1 MEEITLKARVRK
13 EGEKL
18 EKNSREIPAVVYGKK
33 IGSVAIFVNLSELN
47 RTFNKAGES
56 TVINLQVT
64 DEKGKSS
71 DYKSLIYDYQTES
84 IGNDF
89 IHVDFF
95 NVEMNQK
102 IETNVD
108 LEFIGESPAVK
119 EMGGIFVTNIDS
131 VEVQCLPGDLPGKI
145 EVDISVID
153 DFDKNIYVKDLTV
166 GEKVVILTDE
176 SVSVASV
183 SAPRTK
189 EELEGLDEQVDAD
202 ISQVEGI
209 EEKDEKEEKDNGEA
223 KKEAKKE

>member
-1 MEEITLKARVRK
+1 M
-13 EGEKL
+13 
-18 EKNSREIPAVVYGKK
+18 
-33 IGSVAIFVNLSELN
+33 
-47 RTFNKAGES
+47 
-56 TVINLQVT
+56 
-64 DEKGKSS
+64 D
-71 DYKSLIYDYQTES
+71 
-84 IGNDF
+84 
-89 IHVDFF
+89 
-95 NVEMNQK
+95 QK

-119 EMGGIFVTNIDS
+119 EMGGIFVTNIDF

-153 DFDKNIYVKDLTV
+153 DFDKNIYVKDLAV

-189 EELEGLDEQVDAD
+189 EELEGLDEQVDGD

-209 EEKDEKEEKDNGEA
+209 EEKDEKEEGGNGEA
-223 KKEAKKE
+223 KKEAKKAADAETKE